1 MSRPRRMFPI
11 TEGRSVRGDARRTAR
26 SLRKH
31 KQDPALSWHGP
42 TMTFPSF
49 YDAAPRLIVR
59 DPLSEF
65 LGAAEGG
72 LLHYGYA
79 DAVRLA
85 GHSCP
90 TVAGSYL
97 MTVRSLEKLYP
108 DEVPERGAVAVSVRE
123 AADEGVA
130 GVMASVATLLTG
142 ATKDTGFKGIAGRF
156 DRRNLL
162 SFGVGMQ
169 GAMAFVRTDTG
180 AGLQATLDMSVVP
193 VDPAMSRLLQRV
205 LSDVATADE
214 AAQFRSLWQERV
226 RRMLVDHA
234 DDPRLV
240 SLAVWN
246 CRPGA

>member
-1 MSRPRRMFPI
+1 
-11 TEGRSVRGDARRTAR
+11 
-26 SLRKH
+26 
-31 KQDPALSWHGP
+31 
-42 TMTFPSF
+42 MTFPSF
-49 YDAAPRLIVR
+49 YDAAPRLVVR
-59 DPLSEF
+59 DPLSAF

-72 LLHYGYA
+72 LLDYGYA

-90 TVAGSYL
+90 TVAGAYL
-97 MTVRSLEKLYP
+97 MTVRSLEHLYP

-142 ATKDTGFKGIAGRF
+142 ATESTGFKGIGGRF

-162 SFGVGMQ
+162 SFGTDIQ

-180 AGLQATLDMSVVP
+180 VGVQATLDSGVVP
-193 VDPAMSRLLQRV
+193 VDPAMPGLLQRL
-205 LSDVATADE
+205 LSHAASTDD
-214 AAQFRSLWQERV
+214 AAQFRTLWQERV

-240 SLAVWN
+240 SLAAWN
-246 CRPGA
+246 GRPDA

>member
-1 MSRPRRMFPI
+1 M
-11 TEGRSVRGDARRTAR
+11 
-26 SLRKH
+26 
-31 KQDPALSWHGP
+31 
-42 TMTFPSF
+42 
-49 YDAAPRLIVR
+49 R
-59 DPLSEF
+59 DPLSAF

-72 LLHYGYA
+72 LLDYGYA

-90 TVAGSYL
+90 TVAGAYL
-97 MTVRSLEKLYP
+97 MTVRSLERLYP
-108 DEVPERGAVAVSVRE
+108 DKVPERGAVAVSVRE

-142 ATKDTGFKGIAGRF
+142 ATENTGFKGIGGRF

-162 SFGVGMQ
+162 SFGADIQ

-180 AGLQATLDMSVVP
+180 MGVQATLDGSVVP
-193 VDPAMSRLLQRV
+193 VDPAMPDLLQRV
-205 LSDVATADE
+205 LSRAASPDE
-214 AAQFRSLWQERV
+214 AAQFRTLWQERV

-240 SLAVWN
+240 SLTAWSGRSGV
-246 CRPGA
+246 